1 MNDQHDA
8 DTQQIPAQTAEYAPL
23 AYSQVPE
30 MDTRAVASLTVP
42 PEPERTEKKSA
53 VSLNTVLLALVGVV
67 LIAGLTVFS
76 LALIHNTNEAEHAQ
90 NAQTQTTTVASPE
103 DSTEDTTGGTADEQS
118 GTPACSG
125 DYAAGTDVTSAE
137 FAEAVNDAYTS
148 QATCGATATL
158 HVWSPKTRKS
168 YRMDCRPDGA
178 RMTCT
183 GGSNA
188 VVYIY

>member
-1 MNDQHDA
+1 MTNDQHDT

-30 MDTRAVASLTVP
+30 MDTRAVVPLAVP
-42 PEPERTEKKSA
+42 PEPERAEKKSA

-103 DSTEDTTGGTADEQS
+103 STTQDTTTEQS